1 MPLYCYTTTEHDVVR
16 DGTSVLLA
24 DLAAARKMTTDF
36 TGELVKELDGDLFDH
51 ALELRVT
58 DDTGL
63 MLFLVT
69 VIATEAPATGRVNGV
84 R

>member
-24 DLAAARKMTTDF
+24 DLAAARKMATDF
-36 TGELVKELDGDLFDH
+36 TGELLKELDGALFQH

-58 DDTGL
+58 DDSGL

-69 VIATEAPATGRVNGV
+69 VIATEAPATGRTKGC